1 MHLRQNLL
9 DGTDEH
15 ITISHAA
22 KYTGRLNREAAMGVL
37 DAVYRAES
45 RTLFAR
51 LVRTLGDFDAAEDG
65 LQDAVRAAADLW
77 PKQGIP
83 DRPAGWLYQTA
94 RFRGIDI
101 LRRKSRLS
109 PLADYQADAPEEPQE
124 VRDELLRLI
133 FTCCHPA
140 ISPDA
145 QVALTLREVC
155 ELTTEEIAH
164 AFFTPPPTIAQRI
177 VRAKAKI
184 REAAI
189 PFEVPPREELP
200 NRLASV
206 LKTVYLVF
214 NEGYSSSSG
223 RSVVRTDLVSVAT
236 HLCRQIVEIL
246 PEPEAISLL
255 ALMLV
260 HQARMHTRTSPD
272 GDIILLEDQDRS
284 LWDRNLIRQADELVT
299 TAFRSGAYGAYTVH
313 AAIALL
319 HAVAPTSSQTRWDE
333 IVSLYDLL
341 YSLEPSP
348 IVQLNRAVAVAMRD
362 GPDAGIGLI
371 SGLLEAGAL
380 KEYHLTYAARGELY
394 RRQGDATRARTDFQ
408 TALQLARQEPERRL
422 IEKRLAQLS

>member
-1 MHLRQNLL
+1 
-9 DGTDEH
+9 
-15 ITISHAA
+15 
-22 KYTGRLNREAAMGVL
+22 LNREAAMGVL

-45 RTLFAR
+45 RNLFAR
-51 LVRTLGDFDAAEDG
+51 LVRSLGDFDAAEDG

-83 DRPAGWLYQTA
+83 DRPAGWLFQTA

-101 LRRKSRLS
+101 LRRKSRLA
-109 PLADYQADAPEEPQE
+109 PLADYQAEPLEEPHE

-145 QVALTLREVC
+145 QIALTLREVC

-189 PFEVPPREELP
+189 PFEVPTREELP
-200 NRLASV
+200 NRLNSV

-223 RSVVRTDLVSVAT
+223 QSVVRTDLVGVAI

-246 PEPEAISLL
+246 PEPEAMSLL

-260 HQARMHTRTSPD
+260 HQARIHTRTTPD

-284 LWDRNLIRQADELVT
+284 LWDRDLIRQADELVT
-299 TAFRSGAYGAYTVH
+299 VAFRSGAYGPYTVH

-319 HAVAPTSSQTRWDE
+319 HASARSSAETRWDE

-341 YSLEPSP
+341 FSLEPSP

-362 GPDAGIGLI
+362 GPAAGIDLI
-371 SGLLEAGAL
+371 SGLLAGGAL
-380 KEYHLTYAARGELY
+380 KDYHLTYAARGELY
-394 RRQGDATRARTDFQ
+394 RRLGDAARARADREN
-408 TALQLARQEPERRL
+408 ALKFARQEPERRL